1 MSTCLKPRESHVEIA
16 RGLLRLLR
24 SKGFSTHFTQRT
36 LKVRSVS
43 GTRAKR
49 IMIDEISK
57 KVLELISKHGLWRAV
72 DLERA
77 GQLALPIN
85 IRERRFIPCAVIAKV
100 DSGER
105 EEVISREEIISI
117 EAIHD
122 ITICSA
128 CLFVREGFSSTRRR
142 EFLDDLRIIV
152 AQTLSDFGYNLDERQ
167 VDIIPVLPHWAECR
181 GWKCLAIKE
190 GAARSVPRTQEGIRH
205 IQLAITSW

>member
-1 MSTCLKPRESHVEIA
+1 MSTCLKPRESHLEIA
-16 RGLLRLLR
+16 QGLLRLLR
-24 SKGFSTHFTQRT
+24 SKGFSTHFTQQA
-36 LKVRSVS
+36 LKARSVS

-49 IMIDEISK
+49 LMIEDISK
-57 KVLELISKHGLWRAV
+57 KVLELISKHDLWRAV

-85 IRERRFIPCAVIAKV
+85 IRERRFIPCAVIERV

-105 EEVISREEIISI
+105 EDIISREEIISI
-117 EAIHD
+117 ETVHD

-128 CLFVREGFSSTRRR
+128 CLFVREGFSSTRRL

-167 VDIIPVLPHWAECR
+167 VDTIPVLPHWTECR

-190 GAARSVPRTQEGIRH
+190 GAVRHVPRGQEGIRQS
-205 IQLAITSW
+205 QLAITSW